1 VKKAARVKVVRFED
15 GRSRP
20 AFDSVAGEE
29 PLEILVAFPGQPPQP
44 LSVTMRTQGNDY
56 ELSAGFLF
64 TEGLVRE
71 RRQVKRI
78 AYCGR
83 KHQYNRVQV
92 HVTDDLG
99 EEAFGRKFYVTSSCG
114 ICGTASLEL
123 VEKAV
128 SILPEPVPELSLAW
142 LQELPA
148 QLAQTQVL
156 FEQTGGLHACALFRR
171 HGDLLLAREDVGRH
185 NALDKLVGRL
195 FLDQQLP
202 ARDTVLL
209 LSGRASFELIQK
221 AVMAGIPAVAALG
234 APSSLAIELAQRFG
248 LVLVGFLKAGRCN
261 VYAGTDRIAR

>member
-1 VKKAARVKVVRFED
+1 MKKAARVKVVRFED
-15 GRSRP
+15 GRARP
-20 AFDSVAGEE
+20 QFDSVAGEE
-29 PLEILVAFPGQPPQP
+29 PLEILIAAPGQPPYP
-44 LSVTMRTQGNDY
+44 LSVTMRTQGHDY

-64 TEGLVRE
+64 TEGLVKSRQ
-71 RRQVKRI
+71 QVKRI

-92 HVTDDLG
+92 HVTEDLG
-99 EEAFGRKFYVTSSCG
+99 EEAFSRKFYVTSSCG

-128 SILPEPVPELSLAW
+128 TTPPEKVPELSATW
-142 LQELPA
+142 LQTLPA
-148 QLAQTQVL
+148 QLVDTQVL

-171 HGDLLLAREDVGRH
+171 HGELLLTREDVGRH

-195 FLDQQLP
+195 FLDEQLP
-202 ARDTVLL
+202 ARDSVLL

-234 APSSLAIELAQRFG
+234 APSSLAIDLAARFG
-248 LVLVGFLKAGRCN
+248 LILVGFLKSGRFN
-261 VYAGTDRIAR
+261 VYAGMERIAQ

>member
-1 VKKAARVKVVRFED
+1 MKKAARVKVVRFED
-15 GRSRP
+15 GRARQQ
-20 AFDSVAGEE
+20 FDSVAGEE

-64 TEGLVRE
+64 TEGLLQAPH
-71 RRQVKRI
+71 QVKRI

-92 HVTDDLG
+92 HVTEDLG
-99 EEAFGRKFYVTSSCG
+99 EEAFGRRFYVTSSCG

-128 SILPEPVPELSLAW
+128 AAPPEPLQELSAVW
-142 LQELPA
+142 LHELPA
-148 QLAQTQVL
+148 QLAQAQVL

-171 HGDLLLAREDVGRH
+171 HGELLLAREDVGRH

-195 FLDQQLP
+195 FLDGQLP

-248 LVLVGFLKAGRCN
+248 LVLVGFLKSGRFN
-261 VYAGTDRIAR
+261 AYSGMERITQ